1 MNKQGI
7 VEKIDGN
14 NVTIKITRD
23 SSCGE
28 NCAMCNAC
36 PSKNMS
42 ITMITDIPL
51 SVNDK
56 VLMETNSKHILLWAF
71 MVYILPIILLIAGYA
86 IFTLYVG
93 LILMVTSFVFLF
105 IFDKKINK
113 NKLLKLS
120 KMH

>member
-1 MNKQGI
+1 M
-7 VEKIDGN
+7 EKIDGN